1 MKKLLPLFF
10 TFSVAAAPLA
20 MAATAEDVITTPPD
34 GKEVEYYA
42 DFLNYDDIYGFMGDY
57 HSQHTVVFTDDNKV
71 YIPNLLMRK
80 TMPAYIVGTY
90 DEAAKKITVP
100 AGQVVYVSPNIADVT
115 RLYMLDAEGYAGNAE
130 TKTYFDTPLTFSVA
144 DDGTLTLDTTDQLP
158 MFGIASDE
166 GPEIVYGL
174 GSSLSFVPV
183 ASVENKTV
191 YYDYSYVNDADE
203 KTYKTTISGYAD
215 DDTMWFRG
223 FDPRYPESW
232 VKATY
237 VGDEL
242 RAPAFQVVSYSS
254 QDVPTVMAPSMREIN
269 SSGEYEYTHYNFLP
283 ITVVDKE
290 AGKFTACTDGKMF
303 ITNVCTWGSDLPEVY
318 QAYKKLSLTEMQL
331 SSAVPVNLGYDED
344 AIFDADALENGREAE
359 FKFYAYAKG
368 TEGEQLL
375 KDALTLRY
383 YVNGEP
389 YVFLKEFYTRQSS
402 DMEMIPYTYADNGAF
417 VLGSDGVKHYT
428 YFLTS
433 QLPDNL
439 ETIGVEMYYTMNGV
453 TNVTDRLVYNVKTGK
468 VEQQAGVENV
478 AADEG
483 ADVESVSLFD
493 ITGRAVGEN
502 AKGLVIKLIRYTNG
516 TTRTVK
522 EVVR

>member
-223 FDPRYPESW
+223 FDPRFPESW

-237 VGDEL
+237 VGD
-242 RAPAFQVVSYSS
+242 
-254 QDVPTVMAPSMREIN
+254 
-269 SSGEYEYTHYNFLP
+269 
-283 ITVVDKE
+283 
-290 AGKFTACTDGKMF
+290 
-303 ITNVCTWGSDLPEVY
+303 
-318 QAYKKLSLTEMQL
+318 
-331 SSAVPVNLGYDED
+331 
-344 AIFDADALENGREAE
+344 
-359 FKFYAYAKG
+359 
-368 TEGEQLL
+368 
-375 KDALTLRY
+375 
-383 YVNGEP
+383 
-389 YVFLKEFYTRQSS
+389 
-402 DMEMIPYTYADNGAF
+402 
-417 VLGSDGVKHYT
+417 
-428 YFLTS
+428 
-433 QLPDNL
+433 
-439 ETIGVEMYYTMNGV
+439 
-453 TNVTDRLVYNVKTGK
+453 
-468 VEQQAGVENV
+468 
-478 AADEG
+478 
-483 ADVESVSLFD
+483 
-493 ITGRAVGEN
+493 
-502 AKGLVIKLIRYTNG
+502 
-516 TTRTVK
+516 
-522 EVVR
+522 